1 MPLPNNI
8 QIGGRYKFSD
18 MLIKKKTIKK
28 TKKKV
33 YKKKIIKNKSYKKKS
48 KKKLNSFIK

>member
-18 MLIKKKTIKK
+18 MLIKKKTYKKK

-33 YKKKIIKNKSYKKKS
+33 YKKKIIKNKSYKKK
-48 KKKLNSFIK
+48 LNSFIK